1 MSEKRQRRHMSAEE
15 KVKILREHLEK
26 KRPISELCEQYGID
40 PGQFS
45 QWKKAF
51 FEGGVQVFATRAG
64 RWLSRLKRKRCAT
77 GTLFLVL
84 VAGEGSPERSD
95 GLAVCCWKSLSVAS
109 KTAVREYSVRGMALV
124 LNILS

>member
-1 MSEKRQRRHMSAEE
+1 MSEKRQRRHVSPEE

-26 KRPISELCEQYGID
+26 KRPISEVCEQYGID

-64 RWLSRLKRKRCAT
+64 RRRSPTSDELRAQKSVMEIKRLQEVVAELAAENVELKKRT
-77 GTLFLVL
+77 G
-84 VAGEGSPERSD
+84 RS
-95 GLAVCCWKSLSVAS
+95 
-109 KTAVREYSVRGMALV
+109 
-124 LNILS
+124 